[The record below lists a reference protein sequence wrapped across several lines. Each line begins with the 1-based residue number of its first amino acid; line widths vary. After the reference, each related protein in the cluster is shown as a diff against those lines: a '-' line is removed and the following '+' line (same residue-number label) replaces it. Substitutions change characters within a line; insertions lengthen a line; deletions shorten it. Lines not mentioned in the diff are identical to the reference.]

1 MLSLNDQCITLTGL
15 TDKISGAFVNDA
27 TATVTIQKYGVDVT
41 GETWPLSMP
50 YVAAS
55 DGNYRG
61 IIQSTVD
68 LEPGDNV
75 TVTVT
80 VTVPSGGDASFTSV
94 EKITTR
100 GFSGV

>member
-15 TDKISGAFVNDA
+15 TDKIDGTFVNDA

-55 DGNYRG
+55 DGNYTG